1 MDDME
6 LILSFC
12 LCDQLG
18 VNPENHSVLMS
29 QVPLNPKCTREKLTE
44 IMFEKL
50 GVPAFSMQTSAVLA
64 LCSTGS
70 NTGVAIELG
79 GGVFNASV
87 VEHGALLPHAS
98 MTIPISGR
106 SITDYLRRDLNN
118 SKTITDQ
125 QKQDINL
132 SCFWDT
138 LNNMKHM
145 CCFVSKDFNSD
156 NNRSVAYVQEYE
168 MPDGTYV
175 TIDKE
180 RFNCTEAI
188 FNPILYGTEMEGIH
202 CQAYNAVKK
211 VGNGS
216 DLFKQL
222 LSNMVLC
229 GGSSL
234 FPGLPCRLEN
244 ELKKLNTTDY
254 DLKLVVPDHR
264 EQCVWRGGAKMAVDE
279 TLSDIWMS
287 KGDYDE
293 YGPTYI
299 HSKTS

>member
-1 MDDME
+1 ME

-12 LCDQLG
+12 LLDQLG
-18 VNPENHSVLMS
+18 VNPENHPVLMS

-44 IMFEKL
+44 IMFERF
-50 GVPAFSMQTSAVLA
+50 GVPAFSMQTSAVMA

-87 VEHGALLPHAS
+87 VENGALLPHAS
-98 MTIPISGR
+98 MTLPISGR

-118 SKTITDQ
+118 SKTITDE

-132 SCFWDT
+132 SCFWST
-138 LNNMKHM
+138 LNDMKHT
-145 CCFVSKDFNSD
+145 CCFVSHDFKAD
-156 NNRSVAYVQEYE
+156 NNRSVSYVHEYE

-180 RFNCTEAI
+180 RFSCTEAM
-188 FNPILYGTEMEGIH
+188 FNPSLYGIEMEGIH
-202 CQAYNAVKK
+202 HQAYNAVKK
-211 VGNGS
+211 ADKGN
-216 DLFKQL
+216 DLDKQL

-244 ELKKLNTTDY
+244 ELKTLNTTDY
-254 DLKLVVPDHR
+254 DLNLAVPDHR

-279 TLSDIWMS
+279 ALSDIWMR
-287 KGDYDE
+287 KEEYDE
-293 YGPTYI
+293 YGPTHI
-299 HSKTS
+299 HRRTT

>member
-1 MDDME
+1 MKVT
-6 LILSFC
+6 LL
-12 LCDQLG
+12 
-18 VNPENHSVLMS
+18 
-29 QVPLNPKCTREKLTE
+29 
-44 IMFEKL
+44 
-50 GVPAFSMQTSAVLA
+50 

-79 GGVFNASV
+79 GGAFNTSV
-87 VEHGALLPHAS
+87 VENGALLPHAS
-98 MTIPISGR
+98 MTLPISGR

-132 SCFWDT
+132 PSFWDT
-138 LNNMKHM
+138 LNNMKHTY
-145 CCFVSKDFNSD
+145 CFVSQDFNSD
-156 NNRSVAYVQEYE
+156 NNRSVAYVQKYE
-168 MPDGTYV
+168 MPDGIYV
-175 TIDKE
+175 TIGKE
-180 RFNCTEAI
+180 RFSCTEAI
-188 FNPILYGTEMEGIH
+188 FNPSLYGTEMEGIH
-202 CQAYNAVKK
+202 RQAYNAAKK
-211 VGNGS
+211 AGKGN
-216 DLFKQL
+216 DLVKQL

-254 DLKLVVPDHR
+254 DLKLVVPGQR
-264 EQCVWRGGAKMAVDE
+264 ELCVWRGGAKMAVDE

-287 KGDYDE
+287 KEEYDE

-299 HSKTS
+299 HRKTS